1 MNTLRSARGLRAAV
15 LGMVIAIVVVA
26 LLWPGSAKAVTGLVT
41 KDLSDGTLASNDL
54 VNDLVGA
61 GVNPS
66 NVTYSGAPQAAGKF
80 SGDTGIVGFENGLI
94 LSSGAVA
101 NVVGPNT
108 VEGKTA
114 SWGTPGDADLDGL
127 VDEGATQDAAVLEF
141 DFVPN
146 ADTVFFQY
154 VFASE
159 EYNEYVGSP
168 YNDVFAF
175 LVNGENCAMVEGSP
189 VAVNTINAGSN
200 SAFYINND
208 LASGSPLN
216 TEMDGLTTVLTC
228 EAPVNKNQTNHIK
241 LAIADT
247 SDAILDSNVF
257 LQAGSFSTTPPTAKE
272 VEVPVDVK
280 PTSCRNP
287 LNVGKGGVVP
297 AAILGTEDLDVTQI
311 DPASVTLQGISPA
324 RTELEDVATPFEPYT
339 GKENAFDCTT
349 AGADGFQ
356 DLTLKFNAEQLVGV
370 LGETTDG
377 EVRVLK
383 LTGTLKDEFGGT
395 PFVGE
400 DVVVTLEKQ
409 GKKEGKKQG

>member
-1 MNTLRSARGLRAAV
+1 MRILRSAWRLPVVA
-15 LGMVIAIVVVA
+15 LGMAIAIVV
-26 LLWPGSAKAVTGLVT
+26 LTMLWSGSAKAVTGLVT
-41 KDLSDGTLASNDL
+41 EDLSTGTLAPNDM

-61 GVNPS
+61 GVNHS
-66 NVTYSGAPQAAGKF
+66 NVSYSGALQAAGNF
-80 SGDTGIVGFENGLI
+80 SGGTGIVGFENGLI

-108 VEGKTA
+108 VEDKTA
-114 SWGTPGDADLDGL
+114 SYDTPGDVDLDNL
-127 VDEGATQDAAVLEF
+127 VDGGTQDAAILEF

-146 ADTVFFQY
+146 ADNVFFQY

-175 LVNGENCAMVEGSP
+175 FVNGENCAIVEQNP

-200 SAFYINND
+200 PAFYVNND
-208 LASGSPLN
+208 LASGAALN
-216 TEMDGLTTVLTC
+216 TEMDGLTTALTC

-241 LAIADT
+241 LTIADR

-257 LQAGSFSTTPPTAKE
+257 LQAGSFSTTPPTATE

-287 LNVGKGGVVP
+287 LNVGKGGMVP
-297 AAILGTEDLDVTQI
+297 AAILGTEYLDVTQI

-324 RTELEDVATPFEPYT
+324 RTGLEDVATPFEPYT

-356 DLTLKFNAEQLVGV
+356 DLTLKFNAQQLVGV

-383 LTGTLKDEFGGT
+383 LTGNLKDEFGGT

-400 DVVVTLEKQ
+400 DVIVTLKKQ
-409 GKKEGKKQG
+409 GKKQG